1 MAKEEEI
8 QQALVRQYPA
18 LEGHISIQRP
28 RRMWIQVEASGFI
41 DFLEYL
47 VKEQEVIMCCTI
59 TGLDKGETLA
69 AIYHLARPD
78 GIIFNVEIN
87 VPKSNPVIQSIT
99 PTYPSADLY
108 ERELIDLLGMKVEG
122 LGEGFRYPLTDD
134 WPKGQYPLRKDWK
147 LDPAIEIG
155 HLKEL

>member
-8 QQALVRQYPA
+8 QQALEKQYPA
-18 LEGHISIQRP
+18 LQNKIRIQRP
-28 RRMWIQVEASGFI
+28 RRIWIEADAASMVA
-41 DFLEYL
+41 FLDCLIKYHD
-47 VKEQEVIMCCTI
+47 VIMCCTM
-59 TGLDKGETLA
+59 TGLDKGDTLA
-69 AIYHLARPD
+69 VIYHLARPD
-78 GIIFNVEIN
+78 GIILNVEIN
-87 VPKSNPVIQSIT
+87 VPKSSPVIQTIT
-99 PTYPSADLY
+99 QAFPSADLY

-134 WPKGQYPLRKDWK
+134 WPKDQYPLRKDWK